1 MGTEADT
8 DEPDDSDTDTNT
20 DELDRPEEVPVW
32 DDEYFDSVG
41 LRLLHHYDLE
51 RDYVV
56 EGERF
61 ELYGRLH
68 VLHERH
74 AAHPSLTFAN
84 HETEEYLFAKRI
96 DRPTVADIDRL
107 EALGEHLADEW
118 VTANENHYSTD
129 FTFTVVATELSDR
142 VRERIDGYQ
151 NRNLLKFGYFGHY
164 EINLIAVVPE
174 KEMTIASKEADAEQ
188 AFRVWEPIVKREPGR
203 LSRLISW
210 LSR

>member
-8 DEPDDSDTDTNT
+8 DGLDDSGTDTN
-20 DELDRPEEVPVW
+20 ELDRPEEVPVW
-32 DDEYFDSVG
+32 DDEYLDNVG

-51 RDYVV
+51 RNYVV
-56 EGERF
+56 QGERF
-61 ELYGRLH
+61 ELYGQLH

-84 HETEEYLFAKRI
+84 HETEEHLFAKRI
-96 DRPTVADIDRL
+96 DRPTVADVDRL
-107 EALGEHLADEW
+107 EAVGERLADEW

-129 FTFTVVATELSDR
+129 FTFAVVATELPES
-142 VRERIDGYQ
+142 VRERIEGYR
-151 NRNLLKFGYFGHY
+151 NRTLLKFGYFGHY

-174 KEMTIASKEADAEQ
+174 EEMTVASKEADAEQ

-203 LSRLISW
+203 LSRLINW